1 MKKICR
7 RYKLWKNWCKH
18 CSNGSMHKVLVLFGI
33 IHSSTFEC
41 CVTCREEFDRLKMKI
56 DRKKLSEALTLIQTY
71 KERDID
77 IPDITDAASE
87 MGEKMK
93 QIKLAYEVGYEDGIK
108 HERYAIK
115 KALFLDPLDCL
126 EKGD

>member
-7 RYKLWKNWCKH
+7 RYRLWKNWCKH

-41 CVTCREEFDRLKMKI
+41 YVTCCEELNRLTKKI
-56 DRKKLSEALTLIQTY
+56 VRKKLAEAFTLIRIY
-71 KERDID
+71 KGRDTD
-77 IPDITDAASE
+77 ISDITDAASE

-93 QIKLAYEVGYEDGIK
+93 QIKLAYEVGHEDGIK

-126 EKGD
+126 EKRD